1 MNGVLMQRY
10 SLKFLSIL
18 SILGMTLAT
27 SSIAQ
32 DLTQSG
38 DRVGHL
44 KSKIEAYQKKR
55 DGLLEHMVERHK
67 NFYEG
72 YLSFFNEQKKIRMDL
87 ENDLFIPY
95 TDIHVPPSELF
106 RERLLVARHSRLCLG
121 ETIAKRVSFH
131 PCNEN
136 TGGLLWATKRVRFN
150 NVTQRIT
157 SNKVHVE
164 NRTKTINGMRIP
176 VHINVSNPEYVQL
189 LHNGDCL
196 TTPFHLTDTTPEAR
210 KQHLRKLMDVA
221 RSHPSD
227 ADAFLTMKSCRQDG
241 KGQLWKVVKE
251 THGDNDNYGFAIQE
265 RESGFCLRPETVKVQ
280 KKSKTHDVHA
290 VFYPCNG
297 AAHQTFEMFRPDNS
311 MPVWYDH
318 NGVIKSDHDLCVD
331 VPQNLAEARNKGT
344 VVFMHECSNDQ
355 TDRWDYTVEYD
366 KTVKVINDY
375 TGFCLYPYHANE
387 GAIPDARD
395 GQLVQRPC
403 DARFGQGWKM
413 RLIPKSDFFQL
424 EALDS
429 SKRPTGEC
437 MVPDEANPRNGR
449 VYINIESCE
458 PATRGRW
465 RFGHWKGL
473 YQWTLWDLQNSGT
486 DTMSVND
493 LSKIYWIDQE
503 SVKAKSMNGVC
514 RIVSGRHDSGRNF
527 DMTPGTWNGK
537 SKSCSYVDTLGQRVT
552 YRPEQDTSIDVR
564 LEILSGVD
572 IGHSGATG
580 KWMDSASGVPHDR
593 QGEKHHPRRP
603 EYSAFLAGGV
613 KSNPAYFLCRQK
625 SSGDNQWYYGYQAD
639 GKNCKTVS
647 KANLQTQVL
656 VFTNRYDE

>member
-1 MNGVLMQRY
+1 MRKLYLN
-10 SLKFLSIL
+10 IL
-18 SILGMTLAT
+18 RILWVSGFAMVTPVV
-27 SSIAQ
+27 AQ
-32 DLTQSG
+32 DLTQG
-38 DRVGHL
+38 EDRIDQL

-72 YLSFFNEQKKIRMDL
+72 YLSFFNEQKKIRMEL

-106 RERLLVARHSRLCLG
+106 TEQLLVARHSRLCLG
-121 ETIAKRVSFH
+121 ETTAKRVSFH
-131 PCNEN
+131 PCNEK
-136 TGGLLWATKRVRFN
+136 TGGLLWATKRVHFN
-150 NVTQRIT
+150 NVTQQI
-157 SNKVHVE
+157 
-164 NRTKTINGMRIP
+164 TINKEHIEKRIKKIMGQKIK
-176 VHINVSNPEYVQL
+176 VDVRIKNPEYVQL

-196 TTPFHLTDTTPEAR
+196 TTPFHMTDTTPQAR
-210 KQHLRKLMDVA
+210 QQHLRQLMKVA
-221 RSHPSD
+221 SSHPSD
-227 ADAFLTMKSCRQDG
+227 SDAYLTMRSCRQDG
-241 KGQLWKVVKE
+241 KGQLWKVIKE
-251 THGDNDNYGFAIQE
+251 THGNNENHGFAIQE
-265 RESGFCLRPETVKVQ
+265 RESGFCLRPETVKAQ
-280 KKSKTHDVHA
+280 EKSKTHDVHA

-297 AAHQTFEMFRPDNS
+297 TAHQTFEMFPPNDS

-344 VVFMHECSNDQ
+344 VVFMHECTNDQ
-355 TDRWDYTVEYD
+355 TDRWDYIVEYN
-366 KTVKVINDY
+366 KTVKIVNDY

-424 EALDS
+424 ESIDS
-429 SKRPTGEC
+429 SNRTTGKC
-437 MVPDEANPRNGR
+437 MIPDEANPRGDR
-449 VYINIESCE
+449 VYINVQQCD

-465 RFGHWKGL
+465 KFGHWKGL
-473 YQWTLWDLQNSGT
+473 YEWTLWDLQNSGS
-486 DTMSVND
+486 DAMSIND

-503 SVKAKSMNGVC
+503 SIKANSLNGVC
-514 RIVSGRHDSGRNF
+514 RIVAGRHESDRNF

-537 SKSCSYVDTLGQRVT
+537 SKSCSYVDAQGQRVT

-572 IGHSGATG
+572 IGRSGAKG
-580 KWMDSASGVPHDR
+580 RWMDSSSDVPHDV
-593 QGEKHHPRRP
+593 QGERKHPP
-603 EYSAFLAGGV
+603 QPKFSPFLAGGI
-613 KSNPAYFLCRQK
+613 KTDPAYFLCRQK
-625 SSGDNQWYYGYQAD
+625 SIGDKQWFYGYQAN
-639 GKNCKTVS
+639 GKNCTTVS
-647 KANLQTQVL
+647 KKNMQTQVL
-656 VFTNRYDE
+656 VFTNTYIR